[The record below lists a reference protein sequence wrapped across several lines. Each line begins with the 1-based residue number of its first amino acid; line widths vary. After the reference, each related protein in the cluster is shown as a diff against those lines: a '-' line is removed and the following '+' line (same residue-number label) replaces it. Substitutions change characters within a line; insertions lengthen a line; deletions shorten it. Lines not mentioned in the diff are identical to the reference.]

1 MAAVAPSPAQ
11 DARAAAE
18 ARRRRVL
25 SRGDERLSSITLRKA
40 AEAPTAAAPDALAS
54 AHHSQHAAREA
65 DPAGAC
71 ARLLGHARAARRVR
85 CARRVRFGAAR
96 RRLAVRVVA

>member
-25 SRGDERLSSITLRKA
+25 SRGDERLSSITLRKPSA
-40 AEAPTAAAPDALAS
+40 APVVPAAPDALAA
-54 AHHSQHAAREA
+54 AH
-65 DPAGAC
+65 D
-71 ARLLGHARAARRVR
+71 ARAAREQDAPRGACRGARACVCVR
-85 CARRVRFGAAR
+85 ACVRRVRGAGAAR
-96 RRLAVRVVA
+96 AGWGC